1 MVIVVNE
8 KVMLMVGLDE
18 TSKKLTTL
26 TVYKN
31 VVKQFVTVA

>member
-18 TSKKLTTL
+18 TNKKLTTL

-31 VVKQFVTVA
+31 VVK

>member
-1 MVIVVNE
+1 MVIMVNE
-8 KVMLMVGLDE
+8 NVMLMVGLDE

-31 VVKQFVTVA
+31 VVK